1 MLFCP
6 CLVLNF
12 LFSFQAFTNAWRYSC
27 SPFLARFLFSCFP
40 SKHLPTHEPTYI
52 GILGVHYDNIHYDNI
67 NDNDNVHYDNNIM
80 TVFIM
85 TMYVGSCIG
94 NP

>member
-1 MLFCP
+1 
-6 CLVLNF
+6 
-12 LFSFQAFTNAWRYSC
+12 
-27 SPFLARFLFSCFP
+27 
-40 SKHLPTHEPTYI
+40 
-52 GILGVHYDNIHYDNI
+52 LGVHYDNIQYDNI

-85 TMYVGSCIG
+85 TMYVGSCVG